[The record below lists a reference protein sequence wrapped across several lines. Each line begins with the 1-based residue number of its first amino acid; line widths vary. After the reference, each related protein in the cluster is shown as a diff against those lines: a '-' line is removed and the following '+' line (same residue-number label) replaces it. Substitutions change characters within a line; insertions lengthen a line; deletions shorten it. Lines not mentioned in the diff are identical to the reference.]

1 MPSGE
6 VAAVVPLPI
15 ARNTVPFQI
24 TNDQVP
30 DVMVLFVQVMPSG
43 EVAATVPDVLEMA
56 QKTVPFQAI
65 EFHWLDEGNVRWVQV
80 IPSGLV

>member
-1 MPSGE
+1 
-6 VAAVVPLPI
+6 
-15 ARNTVPFQI
+15 
-24 TNDQVP
+24 
-30 DVMVLFVQVMPSG
+30 MPSG